1 MLWGIQF
8 LHHYWLTD
16 LAQYGILPRVQQGLP
31 HIFTAPFIHGS
42 FAHLASNTLPLIVF
56 SWVCL
61 LRGWAYYLLSS
72 LFIMVV
78 GGLGVWLFAR
88 LALHIGASGW
98 IFGLWGLIVSRALF
112 EKDFKSILLSLLM
125 LFFYGGMIYGVLP
138 TDSHISFEGHMSGL
152 VAGVLC
158 AWLSSLLSNIIKRIQ
173 PDSGQAGESSKG
185 NNGVP

>member
-1 MLWGIQF
+1 
-8 LHHYWLTD
+8 
-16 LAQYGILPRVQQGLP
+16 
-31 HIFTAPFIHGS
+31 
-42 FAHLASNTLPLIVF
+42 
-56 SWVCL
+56 
-61 LRGWAYYLLSS
+61 
-72 LFIMVV
+72 MVV

>member
-8 LHHYWLTD
+8 LNAYWLGD
-16 LAQYGILPRVQQGLP
+16 LAKYGILPRVQQGLP

-42 FAHLASNTLPLIVF
+42 FAHLASNTVPLMVF

-61 LRGWAYYLLSS
+61 LRGWVYYLFSS
-72 LFIMVV
+72 LFIIAL

-125 LFFYGGMIYGVLP
+125 LFLYGGMLYGVLP
-138 TDSHISFEGHMSGL
+138 SDSHISFEAHLSGL

-158 AWLSSLLSNIIKRIQ
+158 AWLSSVWAKLLTYFQS
-173 PDSGQAGESSKG
+173 DAVS
-185 NNGVP
+185 

>member
-1 MLWGIQF
+1 VYFLLSLLAVLWGIQL
-8 LHHYWLTD
+8 LHHYWLSD

-42 FAHLASNTLPLIVF
+42 FAHLMSNTLPLMVF

-61 LRGWAYYLLSS
+61 LRGWAYYLCSS
-72 LFIMVV
+72 LFIIAV

-88 LALHIGASGW
+88 MALHIGASGW
-98 IFGLWGLIVSRALF
+98 IFGLWALIVSRALF

-138 TDSHISFEGHMSGL
+138 SESHISFEAHLSGL
-152 VAGVLC
+152 VAGIIC
-158 AWLSSLLSNIIKRIQ
+158 AWLSSLLTKTVEYFQS
-173 PDSGQAGESSKG
+173 DTAS
-185 NNGVP
+185 

>member
-1 MLWGIQF
+1 M
-8 LHHYWLTD
+8 
-16 LAQYGILPRVQQGLP
+16 
-31 HIFTAPFIHGS
+31 
-42 FAHLASNTLPLIVF
+42 VF

-61 LRGWAYYLLSS
+61 LRGWAYYCFSS
-72 LFIMVV
+72 LFVIAV

-125 LFFYGGMIYGVLP
+125 LFFYGGMLYGVLP
-138 TDSHISFEGHMSGL
+138 SDSHISFEAHLSGL

-158 AWLSSLLSNIIKRIQ
+158 AWLSSSLVKVIQ
-173 PDSGQAGESSKG
+173 YFRSDTVS
-185 NNGVP
+185 